1 MPIAYSYI
9 RFSSEKQKKGASI
22 QRQEELAT
30 KFIKDNPELE
40 LDLDTA
46 LNMRDLGVSAFK
58 GKNMTDG
65 ALGNF
70 TALVYQGKIEQGSF
84 LLLENLDRFSRDEAW
99 IAVNDLIDGV
109 GGPGA
114 SAHFQGGVGDGE
126 RHTFTPVACGIHPEP
141 FRAEVFENID
151 GAGGGTFADRIQG
164 HARPESRFTHDA
176 DGVFFHMIN
185 DDPARVDAGLGC
197 IPRVAFNG
205 APIYERRLRREEAER
220 RLDQVYR
227 PYHRALDA
235 LLRRAQAMFG
245 QAWLVDCHSMPAE
258 TEAQGRSPDIVI
270 GDRFGASCAPG
281 LADLVEHL
289 FRSRGYTTAR
299 NSPYAGGF
307 ATLAHGQPGLGRHA
321 LQIEVRRRLYLDEAN
336 VEPHDGFLSLR
347 HDLREI
353 SAEIC
358 AFARAQVGLEPG
370 DTKKKAALD
379 TSAAKG
385 LGRKRP

>member
-1 MPIAYSYI
+1 MTL
-9 RFSSEKQKKGASI
+9 FSDTAAESSANGGAGAPETAAPAAPERPALAFSIDEPVAVVSPVVFASPHSGRLYPKGFLDTSRASM
-22 QRQEELAT
+22 
-30 KFIKDNPELE
+30 
-40 LDLDTA
+40 LDLRRIEDA
-46 LNMRDLGVSAFK
+46 YVDRLLADVHLSGAPVICGLVARGFVDLNRSESEMDPT
-58 GKNMTDG
+58 M
-65 ALGNF
+65 
-70 TALVYQGKIEQGSF
+70 
-84 LLLENLDRFSRDEAW
+84 
-99 IAVNDLIDGV
+99 
-109 GGPGA
+109 
-114 SAHFQGGVGDGE
+114 
-126 RHTFTPVACGIHPEP
+126 
-141 FRAEVFENID
+141 FED
-151 GAGGGTFADRIQG
+151 PSPSWFAQRS
-164 HARPESRFTHDA
+164 P
-176 DGVFFHMIN
+176 
-185 DDPARVDAGLGC
+185 RVDAGLGC

-205 APIYERRLRREEAER
+205 TPIYERRLRRDEAER

-227 PYHRALDA
+227 PYHRALEA

-245 QAWLVDCHSMPAE
+245 QAWLIDCQSMPAE

-321 LQIEVRRRLYLDEAN
+321 LQIEVRRRLYLDEAT

-347 HDLREI
+347 HDLGAI

-358 AFARAQVGLEPG
+358 AFTRAQVGLEGG

-379 TSAAKG
+379 ASAAKG